1 MIFFVSAEDFVV
13 NDFLVC
19 AGDFAV
25 RLLMEFF
32 CTTENSF
39 VAKKIFLY

>member
-19 AGDFAV
+19 AGDFEGAV
-25 RLLMEFF
+25 TDETFLL
-32 CTTENSF
+32 
-39 VAKKIFLY
+39 